1 MNIDDSAL
9 ISYRDHHEHQMRL
22 LRERQHYDR
31 VRDRQEYFNDLES
44 DRIERA
50 RRMEREVGQRIDRYA

>member
-1 MNIDDSAL
+1 MIIDDSAL

-31 VRDRQEYFNDLES
+31 VRDRREYLNDMES
-44 DRIERA
+44 HRLERA
-50 RRMEREVGQRIDRYA
+50 RRLDMELGQRVDRYA